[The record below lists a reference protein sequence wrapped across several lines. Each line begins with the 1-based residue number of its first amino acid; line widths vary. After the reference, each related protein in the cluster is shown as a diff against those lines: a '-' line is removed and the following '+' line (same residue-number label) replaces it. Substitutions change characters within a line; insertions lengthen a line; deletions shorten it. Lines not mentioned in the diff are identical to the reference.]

1 MTMYVLQ
8 HDEEVVS
15 IPRLKV
21 LQNTVRLLNP
31 DFGRQQMREKQQW
44 YAKMGYQTN
53 HERTPSLPMNTLLD
67 LSKFVTFHNEAA
79 EEQLWEWFSAQVYEL
94 LLKKERDS
102 LIVRVNQRFDLHKV
116 VAACEGYHRY
126 AGGVGQPADYPVLR
140 LCWALLLRYLCG
152 WSLRIVEEQ
161 MRVNLLVRWCTRFA
175 LQEQTPDHSTLA
187 RFENWVRA
195 HALDV
200 LFVAVLEQI
209 DVDFPDD
216 ARKLLCGDTF
226 GVYANVADVS
236 LTTLLRQSC
245 RRLLLA
251 LETTLPA
258 AYAACM
264 AQIDLTALFG
274 ADDERPEQ
282 HLTPAARDERTLVTA
297 IAATHCLDVVLP
309 IVSQQTG
316 SNAEATDQR
325 DLRKWCDVVKKIL
338 ADEFTDKPLPAPKPA
353 KPAKP
358 AKPSAAAKRGDAAP
372 VAPPA
377 PLPPTQEETEPITAL
392 TSLPLAAEEVAA
404 LPTSAIC
411 SAQRPIDVQVE
422 EVAAPPTSA
431 ICSAQDSVEVQ
442 VEEVAAPPAPAPTDS
457 LPSAQHGVIL
467 TASPQPATTTDA
479 KPPALRRCTDDER
492 GEYRI
497 ISATDTDATI
507 RKHGKSVIPGYNAA
521 ILASAN
527 FVRDVEVYTGATPD
541 GSTVAPSAATHLEQF
556 GFAPERLVYDRA
568 AGTPKHIADVHHA
581 SDGQTQLVARQI
593 QHGQRNGRFAPT
605 DFTRSANGLTCPN
618 GVVSTTAYRS
628 GAGDGFHFRFT
639 ASQCQGCPL
648 MELCRK
654 PDAKAGGHRT
664 AFISDHALLHEAEL
678 AYLDTP
684 AAKADF
690 SFRANVER
698 HIAALTL
705 HNGARR
711 AKVRG
716 LDKVH
721 FQLTMAAT
729 AYNLKRWHVM
739 TLEQER
745 QGCDAAQNTGD
756 CETDS
761 VCALPQRRK
770 ETSLCA
776 SALSPPA

>member
-1 MTMYVLQ
+1 M
-8 HDEEVVS
+8 
-15 IPRLKV
+15 K
-21 LQNTVRLLNP
+21 
-31 DFGRQQMREKQQW
+31 
-44 YAKMGYQTN
+44 
-53 HERTPSLPMNTLLD
+53 TLID
-67 LSKFVTFHNEAA
+67 LTKFVTFHSEAA
-79 EEQLWEWFSAQVYEL
+79 VEQLWEWFSAQVYEL
-94 LLKKERDS
+94 LLKRERNN
-102 LIVRVNQRFDLHKV
+102 LIVRVNQRFDLNKL
-116 VAACEGYHRY
+116 VAACEGYRRY
-126 AGGVGQPADYPVLR
+126 AGGVGQPEDYPVLR

-152 WSLRIVEEQ
+152 WPLRVLEEQ

-175 LQEQTPDHSTLA
+175 LQEQTPDHSTLS

-216 ARKLLCGDTF
+216 ARTLLCGDTF

-251 LETTLPA
+251 LETVLPA
-258 AYAACM
+258 AYAGCV

-297 IAATHCLDVVLP
+297 IAATDCLAVVLP
-309 IVSQQTG
+309 VVSQHTG
-316 SNAEATDQR
+316 STAEDAA
-325 DLRKWCDVVKKIL
+325 LRKWCGVVEKIL
-338 ADEFTDKPLPAPKPA
+338 ADEFTDKPLPPPKPAKSVKPVKPA
-353 KPAKP
+353 KPAKQ
-358 AKPSAAAKRGDAAP
+358 SAAAKRGEAAS
-372 VAPPA
+372 VTPPA
-377 PLPPTQEETEPITAL
+377 PLPPTEEETEPIAAPTPL
-392 TSLPLAAEEVAA
+392 SLAAEEVAA
-404 LPTSAIC
+404 QDPVAKQ
-411 SAQRPIDVQVE
+411 AE
-422 EVAAPPTSA
+422 EG
-431 ICSAQDSVEVQ
+431 
-442 VEEVAAPPAPAPTDS
+442 AAPPAPTPADP
-457 LPSAQHGVIL
+457 LPAAQCETIL
-467 TASPQPATTTDA
+467 TASPDPTPTAEP

-492 GEYRI
+492 GAYRI
-497 ISATDTDATI
+497 ISAVDTDATI
-507 RKHGKSVIPGYNAA
+507 RKHGNSVIPGYNAA

-527 FVRDVEVYTGATPD
+527 FVRGVETHTGATPD
-541 GSTVAPSAATHLEQF
+541 GSTVAPSATTHLEQF

-568 AGTPKHIADVHHA
+568 AGTAKHIADVRRA

-593 QHGQRNGRFAPT
+593 HHGPHDGRFATT
-605 DFTRSANGLTCPN
+605 DFSHSASGLICPN

-628 GAGDGFHFRFT
+628 GSGDGFHYRFT
-639 ASQCQGCPL
+639 ATQCQGCPL
-648 MELCRK
+648 WELCRK
-654 PDAKAGGHRT
+654 SGAKADGHRT
-664 AFISDHALLHEAEL
+664 VFISDHALLHDEEL

-684 AAKADF
+684 AANADF
-690 SFRANVER
+690 SFRANAER

-716 LDKVH
+716 LDKVN

-745 QGCDAAQNTGD
+745 GAHKQAQHTTPSD
-756 CETDS
+756 CETDNTLS
-761 VCALPQRRK
+761 LNLRPK
-770 ETSLCA
+770 EAPRCPC
-776 SALSPPA
+776 ALSPPA